1 MTFHAIT
8 NCPELTHEECLNQIS
23 LVMCDEK
30 LFGTFN
36 RSSASVID
44 DKKGL
49 SFQNSASFLTS
60 LQSSS
65 PLEGTID
72 VVYDAIKNNPTNNPL
87 TIKNVFCMCLRKKE
101 TQQCD
106 ATSQS

>member
-1 MTFHAIT
+1 MSG
-8 NCPELTHEECLNQIS
+8 LTYEECLNQIS

-49 SFQNSASFLTS
+49 SFQNSASFLTA

-65 PLEGTID
+65 PLEGTS
-72 VVYDAIKNNPTNNPL
+72 VMVYDAIKNNPTNDPL
-87 TIKNVFCMCLRKKE
+87 TIKN
-101 TQQCD
+101 
-106 ATSQS
+106 AIIN

>member
-1 MTFHAIT
+1 
-8 NCPELTHEECLNQIS
+8 
-23 LVMCDEK
+23 MCDEK

-49 SFQNSASFLTS
+49 SFQNSASFLTA

-65 PLEGTID
+65 PLEGTSV

-87 TIKNVFCMCLRKKE
+87 TIKNAFHVCLRKKE